1 MGKVSPKNSKH
12 KKRLRGS
19 SNKYLKPG
27 TLAQLRYSK
36 ASTTRSCTDIGKK
49 RVAVLEAEK
58 SESNLVIEDKVID
71 KSPLVLSP
79 VNLVR
84 QNSFLG
90 TPKTPRVEDCP
101 SESRLESLPMDLL
114 VFFIC
119 LTLSFLSC
127 LIVNIF
133 CLSYTMIV
141 SNFLLLLVLCMVI
154 ICKWSSLMLIY

>member
-58 SESNLVIEDKVID
+58 SESNLAE
-71 KSPLVLSP
+71 
-79 VNLVR
+79 
-84 QNSFLG
+84 QF
-90 TPKTPRVEDCP
+90 PRNTQD
-101 SESRLESLPMDLL
+101 
-114 VFFIC
+114 
-119 LTLSFLSC
+119 T
-127 LIVNIF
+127 
-133 CLSYTMIV
+133 
-141 SNFLLLLVLCMVI
+141 
-154 ICKWSSLMLIY
+154 SS